1 MLSFSE
7 CRLLISRRPGTGKTV
22 TIIEAIRQIL
32 LKDPEARILACAP
45 SNSATDLIAERLE
58 VLGPSQLFRM
68 NAPSR
73 AQSTLPKVLGQFS
86 RKNDYGTFLIP
97 PKAEL
102 MKFRVV
108 VSTCISACVPYNI
121 GVPRGHF
128 THIFVDEAGQAAE
141 PEAMIPIKTM
151 SDGRTNIILSGD
163 PKQLGPI
170 VRSDLALTL
179 KLGVSYLDRLC
190 ETQTY
195 NESQMNG
202 ITYVAVFSLSHVI
215 LNCIQGRQV
224 AQELPFAQTYP
235 VLPQREV
242 LQRRT
247 RTVCRPSHYTV
258 VYTMERTPNAWC
270 PNDLSRNA
278 RKG

>member
-1 MLSFSE
+1 M
-7 CRLLISRRPGTGKTV
+7 
-22 TIIEAIRQIL
+22 
-32 LKDPEARILACAP
+32 
-45 SNSATDLIAERLE
+45 

-73 AQSTLPKVLGQFS
+73 SQSALPKVLDQFS
-86 RKNDYGTFLIP
+86 RKNAHGTFYIP
-97 PKAEL
+97 TKAEL
-102 MKFRVV
+102 MRFRVV

-179 KLGVSYLDRLC
+179 NLGVSYLDRLC
-190 ETQTY
+190 EMKIY
-195 NESQMNG
+195 NESQMSG
-202 ITYVAVFSLSHVI
+202 ITYVIILRSLRHNIELHTVLSSYSRTSVLTKISSFTLTRSSTRESSKRAPIRSLHSRAYVGVNYQ
-215 LNCIQGRQV
+215 LEVPQSSFTQCKEKMSGRQ
-224 AQELPFAQTYP
+224 AHLHFSTC
-235 VLPQREV
+235 
-242 LQRRT
+242 RRRVRLKT
-247 RTVCRPSHYTV
+247 ISKC
-258 VYTMERTPNAWC
+258 
-270 PNDLSRNA
+270 
-278 RKG
+278 

>member
-1 MLSFSE
+1 
-7 CRLLISRRPGTGKTV
+7 
-22 TIIEAIRQIL
+22 
-32 LKDPEARILACAP
+32 
-45 SNSATDLIAERLE
+45 
-58 VLGPSQLFRM
+58 M

-73 AQSTLPKVLGQFS
+73 SQATLPKALDKFS
-86 RKNDYGTFLIP
+86 LKNANGTFCIP
-97 PKAEL
+97 TKADL
-102 MKFRVV
+102 MRFRVV

-170 VRSDLALTL
+170 VRSDLAVTM

-190 ETQTY
+190 ESQVY

-202 ITYVAVFSLSHVI
+202 ITYVTLFLPHVI
-215 LNCIQGRQV
+215 ILNYIQRCQA
-224 AQELPFAQTYP
+224 AQELPFAQIHP
-235 VLPQREV
+235 LLSQREI

-247 RTVCRPSHYTV
+247 PNMRRPGHYAV
-258 VYTMERTPNAWC
+258 VHKLE
-270 PNDLSRNA
+270 
-278 RKG
+278 

>member
-1 MLSFSE
+1 
-7 CRLLISRRPGTGKTV
+7 
-22 TIIEAIRQIL
+22 
-32 LKDPEARILACAP
+32 
-45 SNSATDLIAERLE
+45 
-58 VLGPSQLFRM
+58 M

-73 AQSTLPKVLGQFS
+73 SQTALPKVLDLFS
-86 RKNDYGTFLIP
+86 CKNDHGTFYIP

-102 MKFRVV
+102 MKFRVI

-195 NESQMNG
+195 DESQMNG
-202 ITYVAVFSLSHVI
+202 ITYVNRSPLCFII
-215 LNCIQGRQV
+215 LNCTQGCQA
-224 AQELPFAQTYP
+224 AQKLPFAQKYP
-235 VLPQREV
+235 LLPQREI

-247 RTVCRPSHYTV
+247 TNMCRPGYDAV
-258 VYTMERTPNAWC
+258 VYTME
-270 PNDLSRNA
+270 
-278 RKG
+278 

>member
-1 MLSFSE
+1 
-7 CRLLISRRPGTGKTV
+7 
-22 TIIEAIRQIL
+22 
-32 LKDPEARILACAP
+32 
-45 SNSATDLIAERLE
+45 
-58 VLGPSQLFRM
+58 M

-73 AQSTLPKVLGQFS
+73 TQSTLPKILDQFS
-86 RKNDYGTFLIP
+86 CKNDHGTFHIP

-102 MKFRVV
+102 MKFRVI

-195 NESQMNG
+195 DESQMNG
-202 ITYVAVFSLSHVI
+202 ITYVIIPSPYLII
-215 LNCIQGRQV
+215 LNCIQGCQA
-224 AQELPFAQTYP
+224 AQKLPFAQKYP
-235 VLPQREV
+235 LLPQPQI

-247 RTVCRPSHYTV
+247 PDMCRSGHYTV
-258 VYTMERTPNAWC
+258 VCWVE
-270 PNDLSRNA
+270 
-278 RKG
+278 

>member
-1 MLSFSE
+1 
-7 CRLLISRRPGTGKTV
+7 
-22 TIIEAIRQIL
+22 
-32 LKDPEARILACAP
+32 
-45 SNSATDLIAERLE
+45 
-58 VLGPSQLFRM
+58 
-68 NAPSR
+68 
-73 AQSTLPKVLGQFS
+73 
-86 RKNDYGTFLIP
+86 
-97 PKAEL
+97 

-195 NESQMNG
+195 DESQMSG
-202 ITYVAVFSLSHVI
+202 ITYVVI
-215 LNCIQGRQV
+215 SPPYLIVLNCIQGRQA
-224 AQELPFAQTYP
+224 AQELPFAQKYP
-235 VLPQREV
+235 LLPQRQI
-242 LQRRT
+242 LQRRA
-247 RTVCRPSHYTV
+247 
-258 VYTMERTPNAWC
+258 PNMC
-270 PNDLSRNA
+270 
-278 RKG
+278 

>member
-1 MLSFSE
+1 
-7 CRLLISRRPGTGKTV
+7 
-22 TIIEAIRQIL
+22 
-32 LKDPEARILACAP
+32 
-45 SNSATDLIAERLE
+45 
-58 VLGPSQLFRM
+58 
-68 NAPSR
+68 
-73 AQSTLPKVLGQFS
+73 
-86 RKNDYGTFLIP
+86 
-97 PKAEL
+97 

-151 SDGRTNIILSGD
+151 SDGRTNVILSGD

-195 NESQMNG
+195 DESQMNG
-202 ITYVAVFSLSHVI
+202 ITYVITHSPYLII
-215 LNCIQGRQV
+215 LNFMQSRQA
-224 AQELPFAQTYP
+224 AQELPFTQKYP
-235 VLPQREV
+235 FLPQREI

-247 RTVCRPSHYTV
+247 PDMRRPGHYTV
-258 VYTMERTPNAWC
+258 VYSME
-270 PNDLSRNA
+270 
-278 RKG
+278 